1 MDNHFLAVASPILL
15 SDAYGINLDKIESD
29 LPDSAL
35 GQLLG
40 ITEENMEEAMDSFRD
55 FAATQGSSLELSEK
69 SKDTI
74 EEALDTFKSKIKI
87 SENGTTSV
95 AINGRN
101 KDCEE
106 YTLKIPKEDL
116 KNLIHTYVETIAN
129 DEHFNAFL
137 LGFSASS
144 SGISTEEDLDAA
156 LQESLDSFFT
166 SLDETFSDI
175 DEITLL
181 GYVSD
186 GYLLR
191 SDLTVDTTYAPIFWS
206 VELGSERKLTDALTF
221 TMTADDETFVMSHKG
236 HIVPNDGVVES
247 ALSVS
252 MAYGEDSQ
260 PTPLMEGSFRWDTG
274 AEDQNLTIHFEDPFE
289 EEEFDLSGKLTLKDA
304 LTLDLSIPMDSDYE
318 DESLLLTILYNGFPT
333 TEVKKIDG
341 EPVDLLSMDES
352 ELQALMLE
360 IQQSINSLQA
370 LFQ

>member
-1 MDNHFLAVASPILL
+1 M
-15 SDAYGINLDKIESD
+15 
-29 LPDSAL
+29 
-35 GQLLG
+35 
-40 ITEENMEEAMDSFRD
+40 
-55 FAATQGSSLELSEK
+55 
-69 SKDTI
+69 
-74 EEALDTFKSKIKI
+74 
-87 SENGTTSV
+87 
-95 AINGRN
+95 
-101 KDCEE
+101 
-106 YTLKIPKEDL
+106 
-116 KNLIHTYVETIAN
+116 
-129 DEHFNAFL
+129 
-137 LGFSASS
+137 
-144 SGISTEEDLDAA
+144 
-156 LQESLDSFFT
+156 
-166 SLDETFSDI
+166 
-175 DEITLL
+175 L

-360 IQQSINSLQA
+360 IQQSINSLQT